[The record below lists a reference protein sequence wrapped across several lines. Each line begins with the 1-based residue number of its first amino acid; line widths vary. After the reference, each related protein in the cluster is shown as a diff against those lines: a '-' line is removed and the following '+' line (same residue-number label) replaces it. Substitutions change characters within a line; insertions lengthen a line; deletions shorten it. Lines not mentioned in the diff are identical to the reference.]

1 MNLKIKKVCGFN
13 ISSIHF
19 SMMILPY
26 IKKELEAK
34 KDVITILEANL
45 EKNINQILS
54 KLTISD
60 EEKEKFFVQLGASV
74 EIFFPNKKP
83 EELSDSLILW
93 TTPEGKITDAEYSY
107 EEPENEQFVQ
117 MPVPEK
123 DLKAFVEAFKD
134 FTLEF
139 DSD

>member
-1 MNLKIKKVCGFN
+1 MPDINELAEKKLKSRVRKIKKVN
-13 ISSIHF
+13 
-19 SMMILPY
+19 
-26 IKKELEAK
+26 K
-34 KDVITILEANL
+34 
-45 EKNINQILS
+45 
-54 KLTISD
+54 SD

-117 MPVPEK
+117 MPVHEK
-123 DLKAFVEAFKD
+123 DLKAFSTAATIVLF
-134 FTLEF
+134 FIYLLLTNILSLFLEPLAII
-139 DSD
+139 SLPINP

>member
-1 MNLKIKKVCGFN
+1 MFLFLSYHEPPEISIYFKFVFITQTQNTVFGTFFRICPFVVSIKKVN
-13 ISSIHF
+13 
-19 SMMILPY
+19 
-26 IKKELEAK
+26 K
-34 KDVITILEANL
+34 
-45 EKNINQILS
+45 
-54 KLTISD
+54 SD

-134 FTLEF
+134 FKLEF

>member
-1 MNLKIKKVCGFN
+1 MPDINELAEKKLKSRVRKIKKVN
-13 ISSIHF
+13 
-19 SMMILPY
+19 
-26 IKKELEAK
+26 K
-34 KDVITILEANL
+34 
-45 EKNINQILS
+45 
-54 KLTISD
+54 SD

-123 DLKAFVEAFKD
+123 DLKAFV
-134 FTLEF
+134 
-139 DSD
+139 

>member
-1 MNLKIKKVCGFN
+1 MYLAYN
-13 ISSIHF
+13 S
-19 SMMILPY
+19 Y
-26 IKKELEAK
+26 
-34 KDVITILEANL
+34 
-45 EKNINQILS
+45 KNIRFAGFYLQNILLDN
-54 KLTISD
+54 KSD

>member
-1 MNLKIKKVCGFN
+1 MPDINELAEKKLKSRVRKIKKVN
-13 ISSIHF
+13 
-19 SMMILPY
+19 
-26 IKKELEAK
+26 K
-34 KDVITILEANL
+34 
-45 EKNINQILS
+45 
-54 KLTISD
+54 SD

-123 DLKAFVEAFKD
+123 DLKAFVEACKD
-134 FTLEF
+134 FKLEF

>member
-1 MNLKIKKVCGFN
+1 MPDINELAEKKLKSRVRKIKKVN
-13 ISSIHF
+13 
-19 SMMILPY
+19 
-26 IKKELEAK
+26 K
-34 KDVITILEANL
+34 
-45 EKNINQILS
+45 
-54 KLTISD
+54 SD

-123 DLKAFVEAFKD
+123 DLKAFSTAATIVLFFIYLLLYLFLQIFPSCWINLKCPMN
-134 FTLEF
+134 
-139 DSD
+139 